1 MLGKGAIFKVS
12 HQEGEFLSEIFIVRK
27 KDGGHRPII
36 NLKNLN
42 KFVPHQHF
50 KMEGSHC
57 LKCLLQ
63 NGDYM
68 CKIDLNDA
76 YFSVSLSKESR
87 KWVRFQWKGSLHEFL
102 CLCFGLGPTQW
113 AFTKLLK
120 APMSMLRRFIIRAIA
135 FLNDIS
141 IFGNALEEILVA
153 QDCVIFLLQH
163 LRFAINLKKC
173 VLEPTQ
179 EIVSGYD

>member
-87 KWVRFQWKGSLHEFL
+87 K
-102 CLCFGLGPTQW
+102 
-113 AFTKLLK
+113 
-120 APMSMLRRFIIRAIA
+120 
-135 FLNDIS
+135 
-141 IFGNALEEILVA
+141 
-153 QDCVIFLLQH
+153 
-163 LRFAINLKKC
+163 
-173 VLEPTQ
+173 
-179 EIVSGYD
+179 